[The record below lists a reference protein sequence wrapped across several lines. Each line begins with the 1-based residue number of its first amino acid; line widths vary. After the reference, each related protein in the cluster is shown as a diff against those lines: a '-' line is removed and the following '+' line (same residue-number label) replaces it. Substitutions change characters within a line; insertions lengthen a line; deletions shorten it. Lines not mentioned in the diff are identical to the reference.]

1 MALSVEQRDQ
11 IVQDAISEISH
22 IATLPEVT
30 IREQPS
36 YGTVMVQPV
45 TVPLDAS
52 TNCAGSRV
60 TGPALVYTPR
70 KGFRGTDRFT
80 IDFPF
85 ASNES
90 RPATMTTAATV
101 PNSWVCGM
109 LSMNPATRPAIKFP
123 SAEPMNHV
131 PIIWP
136 TRRSGASFVTL
147 LSPTGLRHN
156 SPTVCRK

>member
-1 MALSVEQRDQ
+1 MRVSAAF
-11 IVQDAISEISH
+11 I
-22 IATLPEVT
+22 IAAGLTVVANAASADTIARVVKANSRTAVGGLFTYGVGTCRAGEFPEVT

-36 YGTVMVQPV
+36 YGTVVVQTV
-45 TVPLDAS
+45 TVLLDAS

-90 RPATMTTAATV
+90 RPATMMSRTYELTV
-101 PNSWVCGM
+101 Q
-109 LSMNPATRPAIKFP
+109 
-123 SAEPMNHV
+123 
-131 PIIWP
+131 
-136 TRRSGASFVTL
+136 
-147 LSPTGLRHN
+147 
-156 SPTVCRK
+156 